1 MNESY
6 LRHSRLGIFAD
17 DATIHLSRKAHNNIY
32 ESLNTNLQCHSQY
45 EYFTMNDYVNNLE
58 PGKLKSILI
67 INQNNDSTHS
77 QTQLSKNYIHEVE
90 QVFRHNIRP
99 NHPFSI
105 PISIVCTRKQENK
118 PGELSFSR
126 IPHQSLHRG
135 YTTCSLTQ
143 L

>member
-17 DATIHLSRKAHNNIY
+17 DAAIHLSRKALNNIY

-45 EYFTMNDYVNNLE
+45 EYFNMNDHDNNLE

-77 QTQLSKNYIHEVE
+77 QTQLSKNYIHVS
-90 QVFRHNIRP
+90 RT
-99 NHPFSI
+99 SI
-105 PISIVCTRKQENK
+105 
-118 PGELSFSR
+118 
-126 IPHQSLHRG
+126 
-135 YTTCSLTQ
+135 
-143 L
+143 